1 MRNVRDRL
9 SRWVKANRRLAYI
22 SAGAF
27 LLLALVLVP
36 LTYSFAQQLGAAPTG
51 LFGLPIFNG
60 AATPDPLNPSL
71 LDVSGNQGVP
81 LPEPWDGA
89 ERVTILV
96 MGLDYRDWSSGE
108 GPARTDTM
116 ILLTVDPVART
127 AGIMSVP
134 RDLWAV
140 IPGFNPNKINTAYYF
155 GELYNTPGGGPALAM
170 RTVEQTLG
178 IPIDYYAQIDF
189 GAFVRF
195 IDLIGGVKIDVPE
208 EIRVDPLGADTP
220 PLLVPEGRHTLS
232 GEVALAYARQ
242 RYAEGGDFGR
252 SARQQ
257 LIILGIRDRI
267 LEFNLLPGL
276 VANSGEI
283 YRELST
289 GIDTNLPLNDALKL
303 AVLATQIERDDINQ
317 AVIGEEQIIYGRSPD
332 DLAILIP
339 IPDKIRVLTNEIF
352 TSSSG
357 AEPLAQG
364 SPAELMAAEGALISL
379 QNGSSS
385 ASLGSST
392 QSYLAGLG
400 ANVAEVTNASG
411 QAATM
416 VIDHTGNPY
425 TLAFLADLMDLAN
438 VQIVHEFNPA
448 SPVDIEI
455 RLGDDWLNNNPMP

>member
-1 MRNVRDRL
+1 M
-9 SRWVKANRRLAYI
+9 
-22 SAGAF
+22 
-27 LLLALVLVP
+27 
-36 LTYSFAQQLGAAPTG
+36 
-51 LFGLPIFNG
+51 LFR
-60 AATPDPLNPSL
+60 S
-71 LDVSGNQGVP
+71 
-81 LPEPWDGA
+81 
-89 ERVTILV
+89 
-96 MGLDYRDWSSGE
+96 
-108 GPARTDTM
+108 TM
-116 ILLTVDPVART
+116 ILLTIDPVAGT

-140 IPGFNPNKINTAYYF
+140 IPGFSPNKINTAYYF

-252 SARQQ
+252 SQRQMQ
-257 LIILGIRDRI
+257 IILGIRDRI
-267 LEFNLLPGL
+267 LEFDLLPGL
-276 VANSGEI
+276 VANASEI
-283 YRELST
+283 YNELST
-289 GIDTNLPLNDALKL
+289 GIDTNLPLADALRL
-303 AVLATQIERDDINQ
+303 AVSATRIDRDDIRQ

-339 IPDKIRVLTNEIF
+339 IPDKIRALVNEIF

-364 SPAELMAAEGALISL
+364 SAAELMAAEGAIISV

-385 ASLGSST
+385 ASLGANT

-400 ANVAEVTNASG
+400 ANVAETTSISG
-411 QAATM
+411 QARTTI
-416 VIDHTGNPY
+416 IDHTGNPY
-425 TLAFLADLMDLAN
+425 TLAFLAELMDLGG
-438 VQIVHEFNPA
+438 VQIVHDFNPA
-448 SPVDIEI
+448 SAVDIEI
-455 RLGDDWLNNNPMP
+455 RLADDWLNNNPMP